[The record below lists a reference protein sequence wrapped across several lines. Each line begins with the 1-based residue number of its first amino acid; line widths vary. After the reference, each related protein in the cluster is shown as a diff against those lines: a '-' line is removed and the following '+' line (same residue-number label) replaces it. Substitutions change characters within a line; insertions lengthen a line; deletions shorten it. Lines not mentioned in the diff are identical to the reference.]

1 MLEDRKTAR
10 MTFCMLRKSGEAVH
24 VRDEV
29 DDEDDDEDT
38 EEGRTDRL

>member
-1 MLEDRKTAR
+1 
-10 MTFCMLRKSGEAVH
+10 MLRKSGEAVH